1 VGGAGILY
9 RNAIGLERAFSS
21 YFVINSRIVSAKFLQ
36 EFAFAPAAPDT
47 VRTRTGVRGCG
58 DMSHG

>member
-1 VGGAGILY
+1 VGGAGILS

-36 EFAFAPAAPDT
+36 EFAFAPAAPRT
-47 VRTRTGVRGCG
+47 VRTRTGVGE
-58 DMSHG
+58 